1 MARLAQCLPRR
12 AFKRQDERLA
22 PVSSDSSGPQQRR
35 FFRTAVD
42 FPVTVI
48 VPGGEL
54 VMYGSAVDLSG
65 GGMRVIAKNDLSAG
79 QNVTL
84 RFTLPESGTE
94 MMIRGRIVLSFFDA
108 AKQQFAHGV
117 AFTQI
122 AAADQAA
129 VVHFIEEM
137 QQRTRA

>member
-1 MARLAQCLPRR
+1 MRGFSKERY
-12 AFKRQDERLA
+12 RQVTTEQ
-22 PVSSDSSGPQQRR
+22 SGSPQQRR
-35 FFRTAVD
+35 FFRAAVD

-54 VMYGSAVDLSG
+54 VMYGDAVDLSG
-65 GGMRVIAKNDLSAG
+65 GGVRVTTKNDLSSG

-84 RFTLPESGTE
+84 RFSLPEDERE
-94 MMIRGRIVLSFFDA
+94 MMIRGRVVLSFFDA
-108 AKQQFAHGV
+108 GKQQFAHGV

-122 AAADQAA
+122 AAADQSAI
-129 VVHFIEEM
+129 VDFIHEL

>member
-1 MARLAQCLPRR
+1 MTTQQPG
-12 AFKRQDERLA
+12 
-22 PVSSDSSGPQQRR
+22 SPQQRR
-35 FFRTAVD
+35 FFRASVD
-42 FPVTVI
+42 FAVTVI

-65 GGMRVIAKNDLSAG
+65 GGVRVITKNDLSSG

-84 RFTLPESGTE
+84 RFTLPESGHE
-94 MMIRGRIVLSFFDA
+94 MMVRGRVVLSFFDA
-108 AKQQFAHGV
+108 AKQQFAHGI

-122 AAADQAA
+122 AAADQSAI
-129 VVHFIEEM
+129 VEYIHEL